1 MNQSTQTTQSKPDR
15 KALPAN
21 LQPTAAFIASVQ
33 LDSGAIPWFDQ
44 GITDPWDH
52 VEAAMGLTVAGQYTA
67 AEQAL
72 QWLADQQRP
81 DGAWFAAYDSQGI
94 ADDTRAE
101 TNFVAYIATGV
112 WHFVL
117 VTNNKTAAKRLWPTV
132 QRALNFVLQLQAP
145 TGEIYWALD
154 SKKGVSKDAL
164 ITGCSSIYKSLQCG
178 IELARY
184 LGEPCLEWEQAREAL
199 GDTLR
204 NKPERFD
211 RTWESKERYA
221 MDWFYPVLTGV
232 VTGPSAKQRLAA
244 KWDTFVE
251 PKYGCRCVSDQPWAT
266 AAETAELIMACVAA
280 GNMQDAQA
288 LTDAIAHM
296 QTEDGSWWTGY
307 VFTDSVFWPDER
319 PTWTAGAILLAADA
333 MQRLTPACHLLS
345 GPSATA
351 TPVTKNA

>member
-1 MNQSTQTTQSKPDR
+1 MNQPADLTPKR
-15 KALPAN
+15 KDLPAN
-21 LQPTAAFIASVQ
+21 LQHTADFISRVQ
-33 LDSGAIPWFDQ
+33 LLNGAIPWFDQ

-52 VEAAMGLTVAGQYTA
+52 IEAAMGLTVAGHYAA

-72 QWLADQQRP
+72 QWLADQQRD
-81 DGAWFAAYDSQGI
+81 DGAWFAAYDSNGI

-117 VTNNKTAAKRLWPTV
+117 VTNNRVVAQRLWPAV

-145 TGEIYWALD
+145 SGEIYWALD

-178 IELARY
+178 IALADY
-184 LGEPCLEWEQAREAL
+184 LGQPHTTWDQAREAL
-199 GDTLR
+199 GDALR

-211 RTWESKERYA
+211 RTWESKARYA

-232 VTGPSAKQRLAA
+232 VTGQQAKQRLAA
-244 KWDTFVE
+244 KWQTFVE

-280 GNMQDAQA
+280 GNLSDAQA

-333 MQRLTPACHLLS
+333 VQQLTPASQLLS
-345 GPSATA
+345 GASASAALVDTD
-351 TPVTKNA
+351 